1 MKRNHIVT
9 LAIIVALLV
18 SVFGTAS
25 AQDGTTPEV
34 SPSVEPSVEPS
45 VTPTPEP
52 GAKFFTH
59 PIVKLLGEYF
69 DVEPTP
75 PPVDPNAPP
84 VDPNAP
90 TPVPTDTSGLGPI
103 GKQIAA
109 YHEAGMGFGVLVK
122 IYAMA
127 QASTKACEAAVAAGG
142 TCTAVTADEL
152 VTAFKGG
159 TGMGQLF
166 KQYGKPG
173 LRGVGQVRQA
183 LKTQNLQETP
193 IPQTGSSD
201 KGNNGNG
208 KGKGPKGPK
217 GPKK

>member
-9 LAIIVALLV
+9 LGIIIALLV
-18 SVFGTAS
+18 SIFGTVS

-34 SPSVEPSVEPS
+34 PTVAPSEEPTVA
-45 VTPTPEP
+45 PTPEP

-59 PIVKLLGEYF
+59 PIVKLLSAYF
-69 DVEPTP
+69 DIEETP

-122 IYAMA
+122 LYAMA
-127 QASTKACEAAVAAGG
+127 QVSASGCAATIAAGG

-159 TGMGQLF
+159 AGMGQLF

-173 LRGVGQVRQA
+173 LMGVGQVRKA

-193 IPQTGSSD
+193 IPQTGSNNQ
-201 KGNNGNG
+201 GNGNG